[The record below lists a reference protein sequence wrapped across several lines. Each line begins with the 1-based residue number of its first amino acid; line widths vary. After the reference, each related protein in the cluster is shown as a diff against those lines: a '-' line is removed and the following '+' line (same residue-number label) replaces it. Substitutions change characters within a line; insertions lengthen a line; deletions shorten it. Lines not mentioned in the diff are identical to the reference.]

1 MTDEIR
7 DRLAAALATG
17 SEADLA
23 AWASTGQA
31 GVIYLR
37 DELAGRHVTEP
48 RHATHPRDIIDNLG
62 AATAAIAAREPAAFL
77 AAFAGDEWTS
87 NTFVLDGL
95 ARIDDAQATARLIE
109 ANLYKLVN
117 VIRVEDVTYVPAV
130 TRDLALIKVRAPT
143 DVRPQV
149 LQVCEVFRA
158 RVVDVDPEAL
168 MIEITGTEDKI
179 QGLVEVLAPFG
190 ILEMVRTGRI
200 AMTRGA
206 AAVRVE
212 PRAARNPERG
222 AA

>member
-1 MTDEIR
+1 MTNRRNGTEKKQHTIVAYVEDVPGVLNRVASLIR
-7 DRLAAALATG
+7 RRGYNIESLTVGHTEQTG
-17 SEADLA
+17 VSRMTIVLEADD
-23 AWASTGQA
+23 T
-31 GVIYLR
+31 
-37 DELAGRHVTEP
+37 
-48 RHATHPRDIIDNLG
+48 
-62 AATAAIAAREPAAFL
+62 
-77 AAFAGDEWTS
+77 
-87 NTFVLDGL
+87 
-95 ARIDDAQATARLIE
+95 TARLIE

-130 TRDLALIKVRAPT
+130 TRDLALIKVRAAN

-149 LQVCEVFRA
+149 LQICEVFRA

-168 MIEITGTEDKI
+168 MIEITGTDDKI

-206 AAVRVE
+206 GVIRVE
-212 PRAARNPERG
+212 PRAARSSERG